1 MRFLLVFL
9 VIGMSSFAQRDSAIA
24 IPMLGVHFS
33 AQLPFGDLA
42 NRFGQ
47 SFSAGGSF
55 LYKTNTN
62 WLIGVEASYLFG
74 SVVKENVLL
83 QLQNSDGFVTDN
95 EGYPANLRITERG
108 LATQLVGG
116 RIFRVFGSNP
126 NSGLCITIGVGY
138 LQHKVHIYDAQQ
150 RVASLSGDLKKGYD
164 RLTSGI
170 SLSQF
175 VGYMYLGKK
184 RLSNF
189 YAGFEFYEAFTQ
201 SVRQLNYSTASPD
214 TENRNDIL
222 AGFRVGWILPLY
234 KKLPADYYLY

>member
-62 WLIGVEASYLFG
+62 W
-74 SVVKENVLL
+74 
-83 QLQNSDGFVTDN
+83 LQNSDGFVTDN